1 MRGGE
6 RSKGKE
12 RKNRG
17 KRKGKEKRKEGTEK
31 GREGTYFSLL
41 LILSF
46 FKIL

>member
-17 KRKGKEKRKEGTEK
+17 KRKGKEKRKGTEK